1 MEFHGIPWF
10 HYSCYPC
17 FLHAFNVIVFPMLA
31 WKSMESTPCFP
42 WNFAP
47 MEFHGIFPM
56 LFHGIPWNSMVSL
69 PMLSMLSP
77 CFQCNRFPHA
87 SMEKHGKYP
96 WNFAPMEFMD
106 FHGIFPMLFPWNSM
120 VFPCFFYQGRQ
131 RRASIMDMTT
141 LNKNGQDTFT
151 ADEILSHGGNIQ
163 QMEAAK

>member
-96 WNFAPMEFMD
+96 MLSMEFCSHGIHGFPWNFPHAFSME
-106 FHGIFPMLFPWNSM
+106 FHGISMLFLPGSSAT
-120 VFPCFFYQGRQ
+120 CFH
-131 RRASIMDMTT
+131 
-141 LNKNGQDTFT
+141 
-151 ADEILSHGGNIQ
+151 HGHDHT
-163 QMEAAK
+163 